1 MKKFIG
7 SLVFLFV
14 LFFTGCRHDMPVEP
28 NSSVNPVV
36 LGKIAISVSN
46 KTLASGDTVNVLLN
60 TRIIFRAIGQDP
72 TTEWVSWE
80 WIFSDSSH
88 VFDSI
93 VVKEFNGTTGSLAT
107 VKLIGI
113 TNTGQTHSMTVSLL
127 LTLSGGYDIVIS
139 PLVPLGNNTAQLTKF
154 ARTEPL
160 AAYAGNNV
168 YYTGDMNSW
177 DVTFVSKKRYWSS
190 DSTSLD
196 TSGVAPYVMIKF
208 IVTPKI
214 YHMGIGKVD
223 SIDGIKKWA
232 KFFSQYCNGTDI
244 GFKVNSDWTITTVTT
259 TASSLPGYLGD
270 VGDTAV
276 VRFTPLADKL
286 LIYVNLGKEFV
297 GSPFVRRQNL
307 LTGKFLNP
315 IPEISVTGS
324 PNWGV
329 ASINYVD
336 VPDGIL
342 SLRVG
347 LNSSIPDD
355 YLGIPIEKSG
365 FFDKKYLVL
374 KAQIISVTPPGKS
387 TSQRMFTVVRYN

>member
-7 SLVFLFV
+7 SLVLLFV
-14 LFFTGCRHDMPVEP
+14 FFAGCRHDMPVEP
-28 NSSVNPVV
+28 PSGNPDVI
-36 LGKIAISVSN
+36 LGKLAISVSN
-46 KTLASGDTVNVLLN
+46 KTLAAGDTVVILVN
-60 TRIIFRAIGQDP
+60 TKVIFRAVGLDP
-72 TTEWVSWE
+72 AIKWSSWE

-88 VFDSI
+88 VLDSI
-93 VVKEFNGTTGSLAT
+93 AVKEFNGTPGSLAT
-107 VKLIGI
+107 VKLIG
-113 TNTGQTHSMTVSLL
+113 TASTGQVHSITVNLL
-127 LTLSGGYDIVIS
+127 LTLSGGYDLVIS
-139 PLVPLGNNTAQLTKF
+139 PLVPLGNNTAQLTMF

-160 AAYAGNNV
+160 AAYAGNNI

-177 DVTFVSKKRYWSS
+177 DATFVSKKRYWSS

-214 YHMGIGKVD
+214 YHMGIGKID
-223 SIDGIKKWA
+223 SIDGVKKWA
-232 KFFSQYCNGTDI
+232 KFFSQYCVGTDI

-259 TASSLPGYLGD
+259 TTSSLPGYLGD

-276 VRFTPLADKL
+276 IRFTPLTDKL

-297 GSPFVRRQNL
+297 GSPFIRRQNL

-315 IPEISVTGS
+315 IPEIAVTSS

-329 ASINYVD
+329 ASINYAD

-374 KAQIISVTPPGKS
+374 KAQIISVAPPGKN
-387 TSQRMFTVVRYN
+387 TSQRTFTVVRYN